1 MAQLVSVQRTEKG
14 IVVCLLLEPSE
25 TSPELRTFARPRKRS
40 RIPAQ
45 LATSL
50 KLPIVSSVEPAS
62 PPPSSPAESESLAD
76 RAFSLRQQAALR
88 LSGRIFDFQP
98 TGGTL
103 DVATV
108 KEPLARDDFVSRA
121 RALLPKSPSGRAFSA
136 AVGGLSRGLAGILGL
151 EEDTVSAT
159 LANQRGTTTQA
170 VHFELGAPGL
180 GIPVLGGAIEGA
192 LRGDLLTAL
201 ENRDIRTLTR
211 IRSTLESVPQV
222 SGVGRKKR
230 DMLDRVA
237 KRFIERLEPD

>member
-1 MAQLVSVQRTEKG
+1 MAQIVSVQQTEKG

-45 LATSL
+45 LATST
-50 KLPIVSSVEPAS
+50 KQRIASNVEPES
-62 PPPSSPAESESLAD
+62 PPPSSPADPSDPSPPAPDPPGSVRIESFFPPGTFPGSQT
-76 RAFSLRQQAALR
+76 QQT
-88 LSGRIFDFQP
+88 RIE
-98 TGGTL
+98 
-103 DVATV
+103 
-108 KEPLARDDFVSRA
+108 EPDDFVSRA
-121 RALLPKSPSGRAFSA
+121 RALLPRSPSGKAFSA

-170 VHFELGAPGL
+170 VHFELGVPGL

-201 ENRDIRTLTR
+201 DNKDIRTLTR
-211 IRSTLESVPQV
+211 IRSTLETVPQV

-237 KRFIERLEPD
+237 KQFIERLEPD